1 MKVGIHRV
9 RRATEARPR
18 SGEHRGL
25 APPSC
30 CSLFCAVRWI
40 SLPTQPLWKTVM
52 GTTRV
57 SRGMQVQRLNGRR
70 EESPGG
76 ITVHRLLVTIMAIVV
91 AILAAPSSALYAQAS
106 DPASVMEDFNE
117 AATDPEAAMQYLAD
131 DVTIRIIPPPPGQSG
146 VWTGKEEARGF
157 LEFTKSQD
165 VRRELVGTWSVD
177 GNTVSGT
184 VMVTNKDFTALGVA
198 PVEHT
203 LDAIVED
210 GQITS
215 WTSTMSPA
223 ERERV
228 GAAVAARQPGTMPST
243 GAGGSAGS
251 SGANPMFV
259 IGGLVLALGLTLRLA
274 RARIR

>member
-1 MKVGIHRV
+1 M
-9 RRATEARPR
+9 
-18 SGEHRGL
+18 
-25 APPSC
+25 
-30 CSLFCAVRWI
+30 
-40 SLPTQPLWKTVM
+40 
-52 GTTRV
+52 
-57 SRGMQVQRLNGRR
+57 
-70 EESPGG
+70 
-76 ITVHRLLVTIMAIVV
+76 HRLFVTIAAIVV
-91 AILAAPSSALYAQAS
+91 AITEASPSTVFAQES
-106 DPASVMEDFNE
+106 DPESVIGAFND

-131 DVTIRIIPPPPGQSG
+131 DVTIRIIPPPLGQSG

-157 LEFTKSQD
+157 LEFTKAHN

-184 VMVTNKDFTALGVA
+184 VMVTNKDFPALGVA

-259 IGGLVLALGLTLRLA
+259 IGGLVLALGLALRLA